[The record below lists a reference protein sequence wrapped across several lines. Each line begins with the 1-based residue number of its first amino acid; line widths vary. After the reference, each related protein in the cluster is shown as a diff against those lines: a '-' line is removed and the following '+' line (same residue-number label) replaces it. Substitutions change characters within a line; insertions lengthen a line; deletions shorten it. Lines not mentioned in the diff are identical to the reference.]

1 MSIGAPATRGLA
13 WQRKK
18 GDPTRMA
25 HLPTYCDACGRSALV
40 PVSDLKD
47 GLACVDCGATP
58 RIIPG
63 SSYGAED
70 IALYAELARALE
82 EASIT
87 AWQAQLLAAQA
98 AATPHPPAGY
108 LLTHLAKTLPSLSIL
123 EQVGRG
129 TQAMRK
135 ADGMLAALLRGFST
149 RR

>member
-1 MSIGAPATRGLA
+1 
-13 WQRKK
+13 
-18 GDPTRMA
+18 
-25 HLPTYCDACGRSALV
+25 
-40 PVSDLKD
+40 LKD
-47 GLACVDCGATP
+47 GSACVQCGATP

-98 AATPHPPAGY
+98 VTTPHPPAGY
-108 LLTHLAKTLPSLSIL
+108 LLTLLAKTLPSLSML
-123 EQVGRG
+123 EQIAGG
-129 TQAMRK
+129 PQAMRK
-135 ADGMLAALLRGFST
+135 ADGMLATLLRGFST